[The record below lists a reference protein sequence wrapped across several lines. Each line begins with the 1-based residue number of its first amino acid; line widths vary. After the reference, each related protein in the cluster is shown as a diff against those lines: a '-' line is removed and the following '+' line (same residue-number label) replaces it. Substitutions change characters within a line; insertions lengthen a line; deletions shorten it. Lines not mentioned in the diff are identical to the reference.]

1 MPVPEPERTGSFWHR
16 YLKHGP
22 IEYVIIALFLLV
34 KYIWFSVLMS
44 LVADYVSSEDDS
56 VDAAGAEDAD
66 QNVQSTVR

>member
-1 MPVPEPERTGSFWHR
+1 
-16 YLKHGP
+16 
-22 IEYVIIALFLLV
+22 
-34 KYIWFSVLMS
+34 MS